1 MTVTTFDDFNI
12 SNKIKKAL
20 ADMGF
25 KRPSPIQALTIPE
38 ALKGKDIIGQAQ
50 TGSGKTVAFAVPLLQ
65 KIFIKDKSP
74 QAIILCPTRELC
86 IQVAGEIKKVGS
98 HIKNLKILP
107 VYGGQPIGRQIR
119 VLNKGVHVVVGTPGR
134 VMNLRLNRY

>member
-20 ADMGF
+20 VDMGF

-50 TGSGKTVAFAVPLLQ
+50 TGSGKTVAFAVPWFMLL
-65 KIFIKDKSP
+65 
-74 QAIILCPTRELC
+74 
-86 IQVAGEIKKVGS
+86 
-98 HIKNLKILP
+98 
-107 VYGGQPIGRQIR
+107 
-119 VLNKGVHVVVGTPGR
+119 
-134 VMNLRLNRY
+134 